1 MPGDKFRQWKG
12 AETMK
17 AACEALPPRPPGPK
31 CVDATNA
38 TNKVPCDLTGTDKF
52 HRLEYLLAA
61 TMGSGGDE
69 GRRKVELKELAES
82 NDPAWATYLQALAKV
97 CAGEKDCFAVSEKKP
112 GCKCEVYESYRLG
125 GTKGSPLAL
134 YIEYMQRAQVL
145 AYLPS
150 KVATKGGVFF
160 VHGTVEKQHLWKI
173 PPVT

>member
-12 AETMK
+12 AKTMK
-17 AACEALPPRPPGPK
+17 EAAPK
-31 CVDATNA
+31 CGPAKPPAN
-38 TNKVPCDLTGTDKF
+38 CSLTDKF
-52 HRLEYLLAA
+52 DRLKYLLAG

-69 GRRKVELKELAES
+69 GRRKVELEELAAL
-82 NDPAWATYLQALAKV
+82 PAWSTYLEALATACV
-97 CAGEKDCFAVSEKKP
+97 GEKGCSKKTP
-112 GCKCEVYESYRLG
+112 GCNCMVYESFRLG

-150 KVATKGGVFF
+150 SKAVEKKGGVFF
-160 VHGTVEKQHLWKI
+160 VHGTVEAEHLWEV